1 MGHTETAKDE
11 LLKQLDDAAKGL
23 QLTEPGKEKVDLE
36 SSGSDVASSTRLS
49 VVSEDGDEE
58 EFLRELED
66 NEVLPRDSSLLIQE
80 YCAVEDL
87 NKPGLQRAKKDAIQ
101 QEVLLPPITATVRA
115 SELTAGI
122 APSPRPRT
130 RTANMCPWVTSRSTP
145 CSAFLMV
152 TVAKRPPT
160 PLLASCPR

>member
-1 MGHTETAKDE
+1 MFRTMGHTETAKDE

-58 EFLRELED
+58 GFLRELED

-101 QEVLLPPITATVRA
+101 QEVLLPPITATVLPA
-115 SELTAGI
+115 
-122 APSPRPRT
+122 
-130 RTANMCPWVTSRSTP
+130 
-145 CSAFLMV
+145 
-152 TVAKRPPT
+152 
-160 PLLASCPR
+160 